1 MPENIW
7 FLQEWVY
14 VPWSCVYVRFIIRPE
29 IMFLRRAIAN
39 IDISGQFDTWVEL
52 DVVVS
57 KCNYDGCGA

>member
-1 MPENIW
+1 M
-7 FLQEWVY
+7 
-14 VPWSCVYVRFIIRPE
+14 PWSCVYVRFIIRPE

-57 KCNYDGCGA
+57 KCNYDGCDA

>member
-1 MPENIW
+1 M
-7 FLQEWVY
+7 Y

-57 KCNYDGCGA
+57 KCNYDGCDA